1 VSNDKIKAGIEKGR
15 KEISDKELYTILY
28 NRFGITKKK
37 FQEYISQQKLL
48 VDIRTSLQSSFPI
61 IILRTELSGLEAIVK
76 YLRENRQASYK
87 EIGILLKRNPKT
99 LAVTYKIAKSKLPS
113 PYSSDIDETK
123 ERIEYSA
130 FSNKL
135 SVLESICHY
144 LRIRN
149 MTYSQI
155 ATLISKNPRTVW
167 TVCKRAEKKLGE
179 RQDG

>member
-1 VSNDKIKAGIEKGR
+1 
-15 KEISDKELYTILY
+15 
-28 NRFGITKKK
+28 
-37 FQEYISQQKLL
+37 
-48 VDIRTSLQSSFPI
+48 
-61 IILRTELSGLEAIVK
+61 
-76 YLRENRQASYK
+76 
-87 EIGILLKRNPKT
+87 
-99 LAVTYKIAKSKLPS
+99 LPS

>member
-1 VSNDKIKAGIEKGR
+1 MSNDKIKAGIEKGR

-99 LAVTYKIAKSKLPS
+99 LAVTYKIAK
-113 PYSSDIDETK
+113 
-123 ERIEYSA
+123 
-130 FSNKL
+130 
-135 SVLESICHY
+135 
-144 LRIRN
+144 
-149 MTYSQI
+149 I
-155 ATLISKNPRTVW
+155 AITILF
-167 TVCKRAEKKLGE
+167 
-179 RQDG
+179 